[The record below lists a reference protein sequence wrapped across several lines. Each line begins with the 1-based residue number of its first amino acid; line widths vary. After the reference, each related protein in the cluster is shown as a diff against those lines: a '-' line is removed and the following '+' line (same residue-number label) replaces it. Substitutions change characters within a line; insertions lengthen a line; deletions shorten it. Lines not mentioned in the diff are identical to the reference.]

1 VLHPLLQRQLRDPLT
16 GLATHALFRDRVEH
30 ALARLASG
38 RNGGGAMAVLL
49 VDLNGFERVNDS
61 LAGGHVERD
70 RLLGTMAERL
80 RACTRGADTVARLG
94 GDEFAVLLEDLDGAA
109 TAILAAERAIAAL
122 GAPVLLDGA
131 RSAIT
136 VGASIGV
143 AMRDGP
149 GDGEGAAD
157 GVGDAETVL
166 READAAMCAAKERGG
181 GQWARFEPEMHRHAV
196 ERLRVEADLRAAL
209 ERGELSVH
217 YQPIVELDGGGV
229 IEMEAL
235 ARWAHPTRGMVS
247 PACFIPIAEET
258 GLIVPLGRFVLREAC
273 ARAAVWARRCGVGAA
288 GAAPV
293 GVSVNL
299 SARQLDDPHLV
310 ADVRDALDAAGL
322 PAPCLTLE
330 ITESA
335 LTHDAALAQARLEAL
350 GALGVRLAVDD
361 FGTGYASLNHLQRFP
376 IDVLKVDRSFVDRVA
391 RQEQDAALVRAV
403 IALGQALRLRVVAEG
418 IEQPD
423 QRAALSALGCRYGQG
438 YLYARPLPA
447 AEAAAYVCGR
457 VLASAA

>member
-1 VLHPLLQRQLRDPLT
+1 MDSAIIGQLRLK
-16 GLATHALFRDRVEH
+16 AE
-30 ALARLASG
+30 LAR
-38 RNGGGAMAVLL
+38 
-49 VDLNGFERVNDS
+49 
-61 LAGGHVERD
+61 
-70 RLLGTMAERL
+70 
-80 RACTRGADTVARLG
+80 
-94 GDEFAVLLEDLDGAA
+94 
-109 TAILAAERAIAAL
+109 
-122 GAPVLLDGA
+122 
-131 RSAIT
+131 
-136 VGASIGV
+136 
-143 AMRDGP
+143 
-149 GDGEGAAD
+149 
-157 GVGDAETVL
+157 
-166 READAAMCAAKERGG
+166 
-181 GQWARFEPEMHRHAV
+181 
-196 ERLRVEADLRAAL
+196 AL
-209 ERGELSVH
+209 EAEEFTVH
-217 YQPIVELDGGGV
+217 YQPTVELATGRLAGV
-229 IEMEAL
+229 EAL
-235 ARWAHPTRGMVS
+235 VRWQHPERGLVP
-247 PACFIPIAEET
+247 PAEFIPIAEQT

-273 ARAAVWARRCGVGAA
+273 AQAAAWARGCGAGAA
-288 GAAPV
+288 GAVPV